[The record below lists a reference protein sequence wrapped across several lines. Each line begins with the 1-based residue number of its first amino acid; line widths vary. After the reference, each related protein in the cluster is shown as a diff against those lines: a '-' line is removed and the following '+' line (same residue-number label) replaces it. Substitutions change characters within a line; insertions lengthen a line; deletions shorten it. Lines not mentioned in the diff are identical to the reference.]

1 MSARVTKPKRGRKP
15 NSKKNQEEE
24 IITTQ
29 DIDSEY
35 ENNNKVQNNTNALK
49 FIQGNGLGQAVLK
62 NYYKVQ
68 TEDLE
73 AGFLPAHIDD
83 LSLHNAVKNNL
94 HELFSTDFYE
104 EIKEPKLQLSDSKTY
119 ESNFKLDNNL
129 EFQFNNNQS
138 EVLEPCQALHYPL
151 NERSFR
157 NGFVFNTG
165 GLPLTMAW
173 CPLKNG
179 SWRYLFVIIVDK
191 NSAISEFTDNKSLLT
206 ILEVSSET
214 GEFQINKQIMLDSV
228 AKEIEFSFVSA
239 AASTLLK
246 LTLSS
251 GSVDVWKISPEFFF
265 NPGVKKNKP
274 AIYTLESRHLTFT
287 IPNNQLLITTSA
299 FTSTKT
305 FVFGT
310 NHGYI
315 GQFSIDSQKLDYLI
329 SVKLPAITHIKTAFP
344 TQPGDDF
351 LTSFVEAAD
360 FSNYLIRLPVP
371 NKKSCLINVLKT
383 YDIPTNNKELQFD
396 KNSIHLN
403 NLNSFLNIEW
413 PITIKKIS
421 IDNPNNVTK
430 FKIAND
436 DDINCLANQ
445 IYYDDGKISDGLIL
459 LTGHTNGSL
468 RLSNYLNLLTNTE
481 KRVQVSTLKLLQL
494 NKSVT
499 TENKYWLDLC
509 SKIDKIGESTVVK
522 SNNKQSSIGRTKE
535 LRNVNPKELCP
546 LKLSMLENAV
556 ASIWGN
562 GLLIIEQLTL

>member
-1 MSARVTKPKRGRKP
+1 MLAKITKPKRGRKP
-15 NSKKNQEEE
+15 NAKKNQGED

-35 ENNNKVQNNTNALK
+35 ENKNKVQSNTNALK
-49 FIQGNGLGQAVLK
+49 FVQSNGLDQAVLES
-62 NYYKVQ
+62 YYKIQ

-73 AGFLPAHIDD
+73 AGFLPTHIDD
-83 LSLHNAVKNNL
+83 LSLHNAVENNL
-94 HELFSTDFYE
+94 HDLFSTDFYDVM
-104 EIKEPKLQLSDSKTY
+104 KRPKLQLSDSRAY
-119 ESNFKLDNNL
+119 DNSFKLDNDL
-129 EFQFNNNQS
+129 EFQFNDS
-138 EVLEPCQALHYPL
+138 KSTILEPCHALNYPFDEL
-151 NERSFR
+151 NLR

-173 CPLKNG
+173 CPLKYGNL
-179 SWRYLFVIIVDK
+179 RYLFISIVDK
-191 NSAISEFTDNKSLLT
+191 NATISEFSDNKSLLT
-206 ILEVSSET
+206 VLEVSSET
-214 GEFQINKQIMLDSV
+214 GHLQINKQIILDYL

-239 AASTLLK
+239 STSTLLK

-251 GSVDVWKISPEFFF
+251 GSVEVWKIDFEFFA
-265 NPGVKKNKP
+265 NPEIINTKP
-274 AIYTLESRHLTFT
+274 AIYTLESGNLTFT

-329 SVKLPAITHIKTAFP
+329 FAGIPAITHIKTAFP
-344 TQPGDDF
+344 TQPRDDF

-360 FSNYLIRLPVP
+360 FSNYLIRLPIP

-396 KNSIHLN
+396 KNSVHLN

-421 IDNPNNVTK
+421 LDNPNNVTK

-445 IYYDDGKISDGLIL
+445 IYYEDGKVSDGFIL
-459 LTGHTNGSL
+459 LTGHTNGSI

-499 TENKYWLDLC
+499 TDTKYWLDLC
-509 SKIDKIGESTVVK
+509 SQIDKIGEMAAVK
-522 SNNKQSSIGRTKE
+522 SNSKQSSIGRTKE

-546 LKLSMLENAV
+546 LKLSMLENTV

-562 GLLIIEQLTL
+562 GLLIIEHLTL